1 MSITT
6 RQIREFLLSKKG
18 LTKDE
23 KKEIENANE
32 KDLKEMFEEFKKY
45 NSKNKTQN
53 DRFNDV
59 WF

>member
-32 KDLKEMFEEFKKY
+32 KDLKEMFEEFKKH